1 MGHWVSLVEF
11 ICKSLELILSGKRI
25 ETIAKALGMTVIISE
40 RKGASSTATRPDRT
54 EFYEMLE
61 KSDVVVLCCPLDGS
75 TRGMVGLAELKHMR
89 KNAILVNVSRGG
101 TVGEAALAAALKEH
115 WIGAVAT
122 DVFAVEPA
130 STSSSP
136 LLAEDIPN
144 LTLSPH
150 VAWYADSS
158 IENLK
163 RSIKSNI
170 ESFAKGEPE
179 NMVS

>member
-1 MGHWVSLVEF
+1 
-11 ICKSLELILSGKRI
+11 
-25 ETIAKALGMTVIISE
+25 MTVIVSE
-40 RKGASSTATRPDRT
+40 RKGASPTATQPGRT

-75 TRGMVGLAELKHMR
+75 TRGMIGLAELKHMR
-89 KNAILVNVSRGG
+89 KDAILVNVSRGG
-101 TVGEAALAAALKEH
+101 TVDEATLATALKEH
-115 WIGAVAT
+115 WIGAAAT

-130 STSSSP
+130 SASSSP
-136 LLAEDIPN
+136 LLADDVPN
-144 LTLSPH
+144 LTLSPL

-170 ESFAKGEPE
+170 ESFVKGTPE